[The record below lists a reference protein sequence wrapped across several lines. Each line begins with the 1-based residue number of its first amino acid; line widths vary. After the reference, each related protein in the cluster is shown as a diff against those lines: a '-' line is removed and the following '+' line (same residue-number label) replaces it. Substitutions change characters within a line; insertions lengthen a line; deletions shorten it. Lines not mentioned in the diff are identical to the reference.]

1 MRFKRTVA
9 SRRWTLL
16 AASLAMFAMLCA
28 TIAYWALQ
36 LLAPAVPIAPTASL
50 VDQRDAPDL
59 VAAAKLFGMPVG
71 GRAGA
76 TAASVSNIQV
86 LGVAA
91 SEVRGSA
98 VLVVDGKPPKAYMV
112 GDKVSGDTLLVE
124 VRSAAAVIERNG
136 VRVDLVA
143 PQRPSVAIL
152 SGGPVR
158 ADAAT
163 SGAVPPVPA
172 VPARSVPPQS
182 VAPQSVAPQSVAPQ
196 SVAPQ
201 SVAPQPAALPAAPQA
216 QPAPAPPQAA
226 GTPEQPGAPPPQSTG
241 VMVRTPPDVQMDN
254 QAAAQGGAP
263 NSAQPAP
270 MPGGLPDA
278 SGALPPGASGGAPA
292 GRP

>member
-16 AASLAMFAMLCA
+16 AASVAMFAMLGA

-76 TAASVSNIQV
+76 PAASVSNIQV

-91 SEVRGSA
+91 SELRGSA
-98 VLVVDGKPPKAYMV
+98 VLAVDGKQPKAFMV
-112 GDKVSGDTLLVE
+112 GDKVTGDTLLVE
-124 VRSAAAVIERNG
+124 VRSDAAIIERNG

-158 ADAAT
+158 PESATAAT
-163 SGAVPPVPA
+163 AAPVSTVPA
-172 VPARSVPPQS
+172 GQ
-182 VAPQSVAPQSVAPQ
+182 
-196 SVAPQ
+196 
-201 SVAPQPAALPAAPQA
+201 VAPQPVALPAAAPA
-216 QPAPAPPQAA
+216 QPTPAPPQSA
-226 GTPEQPGAPPPQSTG
+226 GTPEQPGSIPPPPPAGASLRPPPQ
-241 VMVRTPPDVQMDN
+241 VQMDG
-254 QAAAQGGAP
+254 QAAVQAGTPYG
-263 NSAQPAP
+263 SQPAP
-270 MPGGLPDA
+270 MPGTQPEAPGTPLPEA
-278 SGALPPGASGGAPA
+278 SPGAVPGS
-292 GRP
+292 RP

>member
-71 GRAGA
+71 GRAGT

-112 GDKVSGDTLLVE
+112 GDKVTGDTVLVE
-124 VRSAAAVIERNG
+124 VRSDAAVIERAG
-136 VRVDLVA
+136 VRIDLVA

-158 ADAAT
+158 ADAA
-163 SGAVPPVPA
+163 SAGAVPPVPTL
-172 VPARSVPPQS
+172 PARGVP
-182 VAPQSVAPQSVAPQ
+182 PQSVAPQ

-201 SVAPQPAALPAAPQA
+201 SVAPQPAALPAAAPT
-216 QPAPAPPQAA
+216 QPAPTPPQAA
-226 GTPEQPGAPPPQSTG
+226 GTPEQAGAPPPQSTG
-241 VMVRTPPDVQMDN
+241 AMVRPPPDAQMDN
-254 QAAAQGGAP
+254 QAAAQAGAP
-263 NSAQPAP
+263 NGAQPAP
-270 MPGGLPDA
+270 MPGGMPDA
-278 SGALPPGASGGAPA
+278 SGTLPPGAGGGAPA

>member
-16 AASLAMFAMLCA
+16 AASVAMFAMLGA

-76 TAASVSNIQV
+76 PAASVSNIQV

-91 SEVRGSA
+91 SELRGSA
-98 VLVVDGKPPKAYMV
+98 VLAVDGKPKAFMV
-112 GDKVSGDTLLVE
+112 GDKVTGDTLLVE
-124 VRSAAAVIERNG
+124 VRSDVAVIERNG

-158 ADAAT
+158 PESATAAT
-163 SGAVPPVPA
+163 AAPVSTVPA
-172 VPARSVPPQS
+172 GQ
-182 VAPQSVAPQSVAPQ
+182 
-196 SVAPQ
+196 
-201 SVAPQPAALPAAPQA
+201 VAPQPVALPAAAPA
-216 QPAPAPPQAA
+216 QPTPAPPQSA
-226 GTPEQPGAPPPQSTG
+226 GTPEQPGSIPPPPPAGASLRPPPQ
-241 VMVRTPPDVQMDN
+241 VQMDG
-254 QAAAQGGAP
+254 QAAVQAGTPYG
-263 NSAQPAP
+263 SQPAP

-278 SGALPPGASGGAPA
+278 SGALPPGAMGGAPA